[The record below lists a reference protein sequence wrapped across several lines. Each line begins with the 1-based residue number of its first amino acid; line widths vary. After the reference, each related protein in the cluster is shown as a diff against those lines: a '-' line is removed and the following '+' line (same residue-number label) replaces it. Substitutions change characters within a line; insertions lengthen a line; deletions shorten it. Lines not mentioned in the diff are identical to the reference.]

1 MWPPHLLFP
10 SSWGYNINYKV
21 KTLNDVLRTTT
32 KAALSVFLYYLRV
45 WQEFYLFLKCLN
57 QVFMSGKGKKRN
69 IKLDSKREKLEKII
83 LTDFLYYTKVLCKYN
98 WMWSRKSVKY
108 LHKLIKVLIWK
119 YENQGNVGSK
129 WMLFFTLPDS
139 IEVFFRVLNSCP
151 CDSIKLGWAKAGV
164 VNTSKKFLKVAK

>member
-69 IKLDSKREKLEKII
+69 IKLDSKGEQLEKII
-83 LTDFLYYTKVLCKYN
+83 LTDFLYCTKVLWKCD
-98 WMWSRKSVKY
+98 WMWSRKGVNY

-119 YENQGNVGSK
+119 YKNQGNA
-129 WMLFFTLPDS
+129 LFYVTYL
-139 IEVFFRVLNSCP
+139 IQ
-151 CDSIKLGWAKAGV
+151 
-164 VNTSKKFLKVAK
+164 LKYFSGFWIHAHVIRLSSVERKQE